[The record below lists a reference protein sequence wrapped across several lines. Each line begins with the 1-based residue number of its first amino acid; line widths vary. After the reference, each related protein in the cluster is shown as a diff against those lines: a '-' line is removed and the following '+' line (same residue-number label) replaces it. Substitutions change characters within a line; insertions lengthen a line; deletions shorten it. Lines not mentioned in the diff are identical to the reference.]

1 MKYVYCSSESLLSLI
16 LGPKEIPRSN
26 VRLTR
31 ELGTCVYGPIWDAE
45 VILKPGFTSRCL
57 IKVCNVHTCHLIAAI
72 PSPCEV
78 LNYECLLY
86 YGQVLAEN
94 ASNRELTEQFM
105 KEANQLK

>member
-1 MKYVYCSSESLLSLI
+1 MVESIAVVSFDHLC

-57 IKVCNVHTCHLIAAI
+57 IKVCHVHILCQFDSCNPFTLQGF
-72 PSPCEV
+72 
-78 LNYECLLY
+78 ECLRLWS
-86 YGQVLAEN
+86 GSCRKCQQ
-94 ASNRELTEQFM
+94 S
-105 KEANQLK
+105 